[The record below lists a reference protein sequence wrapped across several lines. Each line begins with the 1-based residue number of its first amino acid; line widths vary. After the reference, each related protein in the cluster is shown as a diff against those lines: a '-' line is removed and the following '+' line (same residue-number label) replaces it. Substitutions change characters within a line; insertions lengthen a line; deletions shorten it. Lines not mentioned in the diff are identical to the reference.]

1 MRTSQKIGVG
11 ALVLIAVA
19 TVVAIKNPMP
29 HATTFTSSSSNEPDI
44 MPPEMR
50 RLSSAITLKGVPCG
64 DVRSARRV
72 GDDDIIGTCT
82 NGLSYRLYSVTGGY
96 LLQRANEP

>member
-29 HATTFTSSSSNEPDI
+29 HATTAEASMEADPLPPD
-44 MPPEMR
+44 MR
-50 RLSSAITLKGVPCG
+50 TLDSIIKLQGAPCG
-64 DVRSARRV
+64 YVRHAQRVSDDVIV
-72 GDDDIIGTCT
+72 GTCT
-82 NGLSYRLYSVTGGY
+82 NGLAYRAVHVAGGWQ
-96 LLQRANEP
+96 LQRAN